1 MNALLEVRDLHVHY
15 GVSHVLQGVHLD
27 VDHGQVV
34 ALFGRNGV
42 GKTTLV
48 NTVMGMIHP
57 TSGSVR
63 FEDKEV
69 GGLPAHRVAR
79 HGLSLV
85 PQGRRIFPT
94 LSAEEN
100 LRVARRTAGPGGWD
114 LDRVYELLPSLAARR
129 NNRGNQLSGG
139 EQQMVAIG
147 RALLRN
153 PRLVLLDEPS
163 EGLAPRVVDDIA
175 EVLTSLRD
183 QDIPTL
189 LVEQNLGL
197 GVRLADTVSIM
208 TKGTIAYRGTVD
220 TFRRE
225 PETARAL
232 LGV

>member
-183 QDIPTL
+183 EDIPTL

-220 TFRRE
+220 AFRRE

>member
-1 MNALLEVRDLHVHY
+1 MNAPLEVRDLHVHY
-15 GVSHVLQGVHLD
+15 GASHVLQGVHLD

-63 FEDKEV
+63 FEGTEV

-94 LSAEEN
+94 LSVEEN

-129 NNRGNQLSGG
+129 ANRGNQLSGG

-220 TFRRE
+220 AFRRE

>member
-1 MNALLEVRDLHVHY
+1 MSALLEVRDLHVHY
-15 GVSHVLQGVHLD
+15 GAGHVLQGVDLD

-48 NTVMGMIHP
+48 NTIMGMIHP

-63 FEDKEV
+63 FEGTELV
-69 GGLPAHRVAR
+69 GLASHRVAR
-79 HGLSLV
+79 HGVTLV

-94 LSAEEN
+94 LSVEEN
-100 LRVARRTAGPGGWD
+100 LRVARRTAGPGAWT
-114 LDRVYELLPSLAARR
+114 LDRVYDLLPSLAARR
-129 NNRGNQLSGG
+129 SNRGNQLSGG

-197 GVRLADTVSIM
+197 GVRLADAVCIM
-208 TKGTIAYRGTVD
+208 AKGTIAYRGTID
-220 TFRRE
+220 AFRRE